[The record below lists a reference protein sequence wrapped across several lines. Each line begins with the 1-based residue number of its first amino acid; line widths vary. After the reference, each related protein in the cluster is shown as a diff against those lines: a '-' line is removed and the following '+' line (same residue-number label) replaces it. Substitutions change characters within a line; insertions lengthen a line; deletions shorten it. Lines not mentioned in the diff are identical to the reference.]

1 MNRNNNKSCN
11 CHCCWYYSHCHYYY
25 YYSCCYYYYY
35 CYYYYDYDYDYDY
48 HYDYD
53 YDYDY
58 DDDCYYYYYRLKCMS
73 CVRKGFAC
81 HTLGGRCLIFSWIT
95 RSHQSLDPSNL
106 RSSTKRRIPKSPRVS
121 FTNAKISTPTDFS
134 ASSGFCFAAAET
146 VPEAPQSVACSSP
159 YKHAQHVGPGT
170 TAQRASVRT
179 FMPACRGA
187 CRGWV
192 RVCVRAW

>member
-1 MNRNNNKSCN
+1 
-11 CHCCWYYSHCHYYY
+11 
-25 YYSCCYYYYY
+25 
-35 CYYYYDYDYDYDY
+35 
-48 HYDYD
+48 
-53 YDYDY
+53 
-58 DDDCYYYYYRLKCMS
+58 MS

-179 FMPACRGA
+179 FMPACVVPAGGGCVCA
-187 CRGWV
+187 CGHGEASRSTRAGQVGEGWLP
-192 RVCVRAW
+192 